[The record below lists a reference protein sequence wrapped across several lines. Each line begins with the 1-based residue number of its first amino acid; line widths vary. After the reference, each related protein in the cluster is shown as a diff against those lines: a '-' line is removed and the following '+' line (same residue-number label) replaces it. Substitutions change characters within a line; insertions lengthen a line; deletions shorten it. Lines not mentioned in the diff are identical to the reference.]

1 MAKQKSPRWGAIIL
15 LILSTLL
22 LYGCAGGQALQQVV
36 TTEYLLTTAGFQVWD
51 VNMETSKRAALL
63 NYLPKGKIST
73 YIRDGRVLHAYP
85 DENSN
90 KIYVGDENAYQKYL
104 SLAQGKQMCE
114 RVQGANNVQF
124 WSCMDDY
131 QQGGVK

>member
-1 MAKQKSPRWGAIIL
+1 MANRKLSRLWAAL
-15 LILSTLL
+15 ALILFTLPV
-22 LYGCAGGQALQQVV
+22 YGCAGGQSLQQVV
-36 TTEYLLTTAGFQVWD
+36 TTEYLLKTAGFQTWD

-63 NYLPKGKIST
+63 NYLPKGTIST
-73 YIRDGRVLHAYP
+73 YIRDGVVLHAYP

-90 KIYVGDENAYQKYL
+90 KIYVGDEAAYQKYL
-104 SLAQGKQMCE
+104 SLAQGKQMCQ
-114 RVQGANNVQF
+114 RVTGENNVQF